1 MTEKR
6 NYLKNHL
13 IKSIKIALAALLA
26 IFLAGELGVQSSAT
40 AGIITILSI
49 QNTKKETVR
58 TVLRRGAA
66 YISALFIA
74 AICFKLLGYTLVAF
88 AVYLLI
94 FAFFCMVVGLQEGIT
109 TAAVLISHFLNV
121 GNMGPAMIMNE
132 TGLFIIG
139 SGIGIMVNLHLRRKE
154 ADFERLAQEVDNQ
167 IKDIL
172 RRMAEWLPDPNRA
185 CDRIHRFDE
194 LDEAI
199 RQAKLCAV
207 ANMNNSF
214 FHKDTYE
221 LDYIRMREQQTVVL
235 KGIYK
240 NIMQI
245 GYLPAQAK
253 QVAAY
258 LTELEKAYHKYN
270 TVTEYLDKLQA
281 LGEEMRREKLP
292 QTREEFEARAILFYV
307 LIQLEEL
314 LWIKRKFVIE
324 YEDKYKE
331 YAGDLSGRR

>member
-1 MTEKR
+1 MEGKR
-6 NYLKNHL
+6 KYLQNHL

-26 IFLAGELGVQSSAT
+26 IFLAGELGLRSSAT

-66 YISALFIA
+66 YASALFIA

-109 TAAVLISHFLNV
+109 TAAVLISHFLNA
-121 GNMGPAMIMNE
+121 GNMRLPMVINE

-139 SGIGIMVNLHLRRKE
+139 SGIGIMVNLHLRRRD
-154 ADFERLAQEVDNQ
+154 ADFERLAQVVDDQ
-167 IKDIL
+167 IRDTL

-185 CDRIHRFDE
+185 CDRVHRFGE
-194 LDEAI
+194 LEEAI
-199 RQAKLCAV
+199 QQAKLCAV

-214 FHKDTYE
+214 FSRGSYE
-221 LDYIRMREQQTVVL
+221 LDYIKMREQQAVVL
-235 KGIYK
+235 KGIYA

-245 GYLPAQAK
+245 GFLPAQAK
-253 QVAAY
+253 KVADY
-258 LTELEKAYHKYN
+258 LTELEQAYHKYN
-270 TVTEYLDKLQA
+270 TVTEYLDKLEK
-281 LGEEMRREKLP
+281 LGEEMRQEELP
-292 QTREEFEARAILFYV
+292 KSREEFEARAILFYV
-307 LIQLEEL
+307 LMQLEEL
-314 LWIKRKFVIE
+314 LWIKRRFVVT
-324 YEDKYKE
+324 YEDRYRE
-331 YAGDLSGRR
+331 YARNKA

>member
-1 MTEKR
+1 MKS
-6 NYLKNHL
+6 HL
-13 IKSIKIALAALLA
+13 IKSIKIAVAALLS
-26 IFLAGELGVQSSAT
+26 IFLAGELGLKSSAT

-66 YISALFIA
+66 YALALFIA

-88 AVYLLI
+88 AVYLLT

-109 TAAVLISHFLNV
+109 TAAVLISHFLNA
-121 GNMGPAMIMNE
+121 GNMSLPMLMNE

-139 SGIGIMVNLHLRRKE
+139 SGIGIMVNLHLRRRD
-154 ADFERLAQEVDNQ
+154 ADFERLAQVVDDQ
-167 IKDIL
+167 IKDTL
-172 RRMAEWLPDPNRA
+172 RRMAEWLPNPNRA

-245 GYLPAQAK
+245 GYLPEQAK
-253 QVAAY
+253 RVAAY
-258 LTELEKAYHKYN
+258 LAELEQAYHKYN

-307 LIQLEEL
+307 LMQLEEL
-314 LWIKRKFVIE
+314 LWIKRRFVVE
-324 YEDKYKE
+324 YEDKHVE
-331 YAGDLSGRR
+331 YAGEIYGEK